1 MIDAEN
7 IKVKRNLTALVEFSR
22 IINSSL
28 DLDFILSNI
37 LLTCLGKFFATKGII
52 ALKINGALV
61 PKSFKGLSLDAIN
74 KFPKLKGGEDL
85 FEDKLFKK
93 YLTENHIVTVEK
105 ISSSQECLGI
115 VCLGEKLNKN
125 PFTVSDLEFLRTI
138 LNISSSAIH
147 NSIMIDELK
156 HVNRALDRRV
166 HRLNSLFE
174 LSKEFGMF
182 SESTKVA
189 RLLAYSVIGQFLV
202 SKFAVITFRPGEIEI
217 LESKFDEKELFL
229 AIKGYDFTAYENS
242 ISKNEIAENFPLL
255 EILGIE
261 LIVPMQLQG
270 ETKGLILLGKRI
282 NNHIYSETDI
292 EFIYSIGSLA
302 IISLE
307 NRRLFK
313 EALEKQKL
321 EEELEIARGIQ
332 KNLLPHSIPQFK
344 SFEIAAINI
353 SSQHVGGDYYD
364 IITLN
369 ENNFCIAIGDVSGKG
384 VPAALLMANI
394 QAFLRVICK
403 HGMDIAEATGI
414 INDLITSNITDGKF
428 ITFFWGMLNEVD
440 KTIQYVNAGHNQ
452 PLLIRKGKI
461 HKLDKGGIILG
472 VMKTFTPYIT
482 ETIHL
487 EKDDVIFLFTDGVTE
502 AKNFNDEEF
511 SDEKLE
517 NLSIKLANLPA
528 AEILQSVK
536 NEVQSFAKGTLQ
548 SDDITMLVLK
558 VL

>member
-1 MIDAEN
+1 
-7 IKVKRNLTALVEFSR
+7 
-22 IINSSL
+22 
-28 DLDFILSNI
+28 
-37 LLTCLGKFFATKGII
+37 
-52 ALKINGALV
+52 
-61 PKSFKGLSLDAIN
+61 
-74 KFPKLKGGEDL
+74 
-85 FEDKLFKK
+85 
-93 YLTENHIVTVEK
+93 
-105 ISSSQECLGI
+105 
-115 VCLGEKLNKN
+115 
-125 PFTVSDLEFLRTI
+125 
-138 LNISSSAIH
+138 
-147 NSIMIDELK
+147 
-156 HVNRALDRRV
+156 
-166 HRLNSLFE
+166 
-174 LSKEFGMF
+174 
-182 SESTKVA
+182 
-189 RLLAYSVIGQFLV
+189 
-202 SKFAVITFRPGEIEI
+202 
-217 LESKFDEKELFL
+217 
-229 AIKGYDFTAYENS
+229 
-242 ISKNEIAENFPLL
+242 
-255 EILGIE
+255 
-261 LIVPMQLQG
+261 
-270 ETKGLILLGKRI
+270 
-282 NNHIYSETDI
+282 
-292 EFIYSIGSLA
+292 
-302 IISLE
+302 
-307 NRRLFK
+307 
-313 EALEKQKL
+313 
-321 EEELEIARGIQ
+321 
-332 KNLLPHSIPQFK
+332 SIPQFK

-452 PLLIRKGKI
+452 PLLIRKGKV

-482 ETIHL
+482 ETVHL